1 MKTSNLLSNIAN
13 SKFMTNH
20 IEKCKN
26 PKFIARTLLL
36 TSVSKD
42 VFAYGLRV
50 KNTLE
55 NDRIPEDKKK
65 FSAHMDLASGI
76 ITAIVQTGVGFLMS
90 NENFQDSISNKLF
103 NSIKDNKRAFKAA
116 KTSFSAISTL
126 VAATLFAKRM
136 LTPIIA
142 NKIVY
147 KLDHKNDV
155 QKSPQIDPSKKT
167 PGTANKNM
175 QLK

>member
-1 MKTSNLLSNIAN
+1 MKTPNLLSKVAN
-13 SKFMTNH
+13 SKFMTTH
-20 IEKCKN
+20 IEKCNN

-55 NDRIPEDKKK
+55 NDKIPDEKKK

-76 ITAIVQTGVGFLMS
+76 ITAIVQTGTGFLMS
-90 NENFQDSISNKLF
+90 NEKFQNSISNKLF
-103 NSIKDNKRAFKAA
+103 SSIKDNKRAFNAA
-116 KTSFSAISTL
+116 KTSFSAISTM
-126 VAATLFAKRM
+126 VVATLFAKRI

-142 NKIVY
+142 NKVVY
-147 KLDHKNDV
+147 KIDHKNND
-155 QKSPQIDPSKKT
+155 QSRLPAKS
-167 PGTANKNM
+167 
-175 QLK
+175 